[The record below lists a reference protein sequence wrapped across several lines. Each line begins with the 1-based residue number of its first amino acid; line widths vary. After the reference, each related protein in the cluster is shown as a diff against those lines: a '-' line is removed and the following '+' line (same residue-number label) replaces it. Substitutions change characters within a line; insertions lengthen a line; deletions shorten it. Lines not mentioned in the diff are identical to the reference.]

1 MTQSQL
7 SKNDFRFAVAL
18 RVEGLNCRQ
27 LVLRAIG
34 VLVTLAVIAER
45 FAVWLATHAQ

>member
-1 MTQSQL
+1 MSVRAG
-7 SKNDFRFAVAL
+7 SENA
-18 RVEGLNCRQ
+18 NCRQ
-27 LVLRAIG
+27 LVMRAIG